1 MKIKGFEI
9 DQHLWGALREGQKSS
24 IATALSFLR
33 KAEEMKSCLLSMPTG
48 AGKTGVITVI
58 SHFSSQRRVLVVSHR
73 RAVREQLF
81 DEINKNFFEKIA
93 PGKELGKKSVKL
105 FSGLPLDKGIYVAT
119 FQKLSSLTP
128 DILESVKKSVDLLIV
143 DEGHSEP
150 SPVWSQVARGLN
162 AKKIVVTATPYRND
176 LFAFDIDPASSHVY
190 TFDEAV
196 KQGDLVSPRFE
207 QDDRGHLV
215 TRLQELFNAYPEAKC
230 IVKCRKFADI
240 ETYYDIFA
248 EHFKT
253 VAIHEA
259 FKGERSK
266 SKRVSVPTNLGNSD
280 WEVIIHQHKL
290 DEGVDIPQARMLVL
304 TYTVGSGRELVQAV
318 GRVVRKFKGLPS
330 FVIEC
335 QGATNRA
342 MWSNYLEFDTY
353 LASPVK
359 RAAFLRSLDTADLLR
374 KYLEAFPDV
383 SYFESSFRKK
393 FELDSI
399 DVDTSLTVPL
409 ASVCF
414 IRKAA
419 GFSLAG
425 MTDRLLW
432 DSTRDGELVDPR
444 YDVHGM
450 NVILS
455 ICFKN
460 SRFLDEHLFFEP
472 SLEVTIIKEFDE
484 VIAVFDSRSRDF
496 SEKSEYNLTTAID
509 VNALL
514 TLTTREE
521 FTRTK
526 ETHALAIS
534 TGVRRP
540 ERTSMSGQNL
550 ENVGYGQTNSSY
562 AITTVKVDNVDV
574 VGKRKSSYY
583 LGVGSGRVSD
593 QMRRNF
599 SLAELDLWMQDVV
612 EVIQKPPANRS
623 DLLRSYAKSIKN
635 RPAMAPVSALL
646 DLSAFLHPINLF
658 YDEKQISIENNFIYA
673 QYQNGFE
680 FVDDAP
686 ELKFDLKFDE
696 EDRAFLCCEV
706 EVSYDLGHDAIP
718 GVKQRGRFIDLLN
731 KNVPLKLLYKDGTSY
746 VNGHFY
752 QVMLPT
758 EEGFELNKS
767 KLGGSLIP
775 ITELL
780 AANLSEKEEHA
791 VSGDEFG
798 RNSIFF
804 LIDKLKAVGIQGST
818 IPEFG
823 PFFTYIANL
832 DILLCSDMGTEP
844 ADFILSSPDKLVF
857 VHVKCGS
864 AENRPESSAGALAEV
879 GGQAVKNLEMLTT
892 TQRDL
897 KPGNWSIM
905 PSHWPRPAAAPALY
919 ERIRL
924 VDGERFVNVG
934 RTTAARAKKLMDIWD
949 TISERRAAPNVGK
962 EIWMIVGNAFS
973 RRHFESQLRKGRDAA
988 SESLQAFQLIDSW
1001 QSAAAS
1007 NDVVLKIF
1015 VSP

>member
-9 DQHLWGALREGQKSS
+9 DQHLWDVLREGQKSS
-24 IATALSFLR
+24 ITTALSFLR
-33 KAEEMKSCLLSMPTG
+33 KAEETKSCLLSMPTG

-81 DEINKNFFEKIA
+81 DEINNNFFQKVA
-93 PGKELGKKSVKL
+93 PEKELGRKDVKP
-105 FSGLPLDKGIYVAT
+105 FSGLPLDKGIYVTT

-128 DILESVKKSVDLLIV
+128 DILEAVKKSVDLLIV

-150 SPVWSQVARGLN
+150 SPVWSQVARGLD

-207 QDDRGHLV
+207 QDDRDHLV
-215 TRLQELFNAYPEAKC
+215 ARLQELFDAYPEAKC
-230 IVKCRKFADI
+230 IVKCRKFAEI
-240 ETYYDIFA
+240 KAYYDVFA
-248 EHFKT
+248 GHFKT
-253 VAIHEA
+253 LAIHEA
-259 FKGERSK
+259 FKGERSE
-266 SKRVSVPTNLGNSD
+266 SKRVSVPANLGKSD
-280 WEVIIHQHKL
+280 WNVIIHQHKL
-290 DEGVDIPQARMLVL
+290 DEGVDIPQARVLVL

-335 QGATNRA
+335 QGAANRT
-342 MWSNYLEFDTY
+342 MWLNYLEFDTY
-353 LASPVK
+353 LASPAN
-359 RAAFLRSLDTADLLR
+359 RTAFLRSLDTAGLLR

-393 FELDSI
+393 FELKNI
-399 DVDTSLTVPL
+399 DVDASLKVPL

-444 YDVHGM
+444 FDVHGM

-472 SLEVTIIKEFDE
+472 SLEVTIVKEFDE
-484 VIAVFDSRSRDF
+484 IVAVFDSRSRDF
-496 SEKSEYNLTTAID
+496 SEKSEYDLTTAID

-514 TLTTREE
+514 TLTAREE

-526 ETHALAIS
+526 ETHASAIS
-534 TGVRRP
+534 TSARRP
-540 ERTSMSGQNL
+540 ERTSMSGHNL
-550 ENVGYGQTNSSY
+550 ENVGYGQSNSSY
-562 AITTVKVDNVDV
+562 AITTVKVDNIDV
-574 VGKRKSSYY
+574 VGERKSSYY

-599 SLAELDLWMQDVV
+599 SLAELNLWMQDVA
-612 EVIQKPPANRS
+612 EVIQKPPASRS
-623 DLLRSYAKSIKN
+623 SLLRSYAKAIKS
-635 RPAMAPVSALL
+635 RPATAPVSAVL
-646 DLSAFLHPINLF
+646 DLSDFLHSIILS
-658 YDEKQISIENNFIYA
+658 YDGKQVSVENNFIYA
-673 QYQNGFE
+673 QYQDGFE
-680 FVDDAP
+680 FVGAAP
-686 ELKFDLKFDE
+686 ELKFVLKFDE
-696 EDRAFLCCEV
+696 EERPFLCCDID
-706 EVSYDLGHDAIP
+706 VSYDLGRDAIH
-718 GVKQRGRFIDLLN
+718 GVKQQGRFVDLLN
-731 KNVPLKLLYKDGTSY
+731 TNVRLKLLYKDGTSY

-758 EEGFELNKS
+758 DEGFELNKS

-775 ITELL
+775 VTELL

-791 VSGDEFG
+791 VSDDEFG

-804 LIDKLKAVGIQGST
+804 LIDKLKAVGVQGST

-823 PFFTYIANL
+823 PFFTHISNL
-832 DILLCSDMGTEP
+832 DIMLCADMGTEP

-857 VHVKCGS
+857 VHVKCGG

-879 GGQAVKNLEMLTT
+879 GGQAVKNLEILTT
-892 TQRDL
+892 MQRDL

-905 PSHWPRPAAAPALY
+905 PNHWPRPASAPALY

-924 VDGERFVNVG
+924 VDGKRFMNVG
-934 RTTAARAKKLMDIWD
+934 RTRAAREEKLVDVWD
-949 TISERRAAPNVGK
+949 TIAERRAAPNVGK

-973 RRHFESQLRKGRDAA
+973 RQHFEKQLRKGRGAA

-1001 QSAAAS
+1001 QSATAS